1 MIDSIHEPCT
11 EAGHTFSAGG
21 EQLFELALR
30 HSTNC
35 SDRADLIAA
44 HVLFNLAARE
54 GHREGAQRRLEIA
67 AEMSASEIAAAQRAA
82 RHWLAAH

>member
-1 MIDSIHEPCT
+1 MIDGIHERCSETGP
-11 EAGHTFSAGG
+11 TFSAGG

-30 HSTNC
+30 HSTNGP
-35 SDRADLIAA
+35 DRADLIVA

-54 GHREGAQRRLEIA
+54 GHSEGAQRRLEIA
-67 AEMSASEIAAAQRAA
+67 AEMSASEIAAAQRTA